1 MEEGMLKKIGERMAE
16 IMGVLGGIHGLF
28 ETLGGIHDKLPEGIK
43 KKMAE
48 SLGLN
53 TEAAEKTTDDESLF
67 EKAIADGSLS
77 PIERKAIMNYLGR
90 LRKSN
95 PRLAKEWVRWIHNTL
110 VKFGQTR
117 TNSSGQAGNKE
128 IRKTTDY
135 SEGIRIAENLFR
147 DIASASDDTEREVFL
162 TQRNIYVMEIKPSP
176 AVEAVKKFAKKNWE
190 NFSSESSDDSVV
202 AAKCRYEESKL
213 KRKNSQGG
221 QQ

>member
-1 MEEGMLKKIGERMAE
+1 MAAKGEGIQWILTMLNT
-16 IMGVLGGIHGLF
+16 IHSVF
-28 ETLGGIHDKLPEGIK
+28 ETASGIHDKIPESIK

-48 SLGLN
+48 SFGLN
-53 TEAAEKTTDDESLF
+53 AETAEKTTDDESLF
-67 EKAIADGSLS
+67 EKAIVDGSLS
-77 PIERKAIMNYLGR
+77 PTERKAIMDYLGR

-110 VKFGQTR
+110 IKFGQTR

-128 IRKTTDY
+128 IRKNTDY

-147 DIASASDDTEREVFL
+147 DLASATDDKAREVFL
-162 TQRNIYVMEIKPSP
+162 TQRNICVTEIKPSP

-202 AAKCRYEESKL
+202 AAKRRYEESKL
-213 KRKNSQGG
+213 NRRNNQGG